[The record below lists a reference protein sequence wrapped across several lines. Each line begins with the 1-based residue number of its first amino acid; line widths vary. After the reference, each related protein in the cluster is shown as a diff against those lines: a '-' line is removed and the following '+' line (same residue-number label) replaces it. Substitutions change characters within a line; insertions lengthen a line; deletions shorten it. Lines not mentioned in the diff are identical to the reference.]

1 MNISNSLITAV
12 RSGLFTSLRDI
23 RQDVYKNNIKFSS
36 SESLMAPSIPPSTEN
51 SKNIQN
57 IKHDIQRLHIING
70 LKNDEQYLKNSL
82 FSLTQNENLLKNE
95 SFTSLNIHSNS
106 NSFAIDKTL
115 LKVKLSHI
123 SEVKEKVNKRLS
135 EVSTQIDKLIFQES
149 RNTGSTKTCTQEKLQ
164 HFLDNFELDK
174 INYNKKLNELHKES
188 EIRKQK
194 MLNEIANKL
203 NERSKELLIQERLNE
218 VKKMEMI
225 QQKRIEEKTRIKERT
240 KVNNEKLL
248 KFKPYINNKN
258 HNTKYSYIDNIL
270 QYEQNK
276 EQAQHEE
283 NIKRKAKMQHININ
297 EFKDFQKK
305 IIAAKFKAEEESL
318 NKVKMLK
325 EMWSERNKLIPSY
338 TPQIYLKIEE
348 DMNNKQI
355 EVNKKT
361 EKAKLNRSLKIEY
374 SKKKV
379 PRPKVK
385 DNSNS
390 NTINEQKLPML
401 KKSISSENITLKLKH
416 QQYYNPIR
424 EVKKYYSKGDNSN
437 NNSNI
442 NYNDLHQ
449 SFEYGNDSE
458 IKGENM
464 KQFVID
470 RIKKLKPK
478 ITATNNKKV
487 EPLNKPIDY
496 LTEERIKKENIKK
509 NNSTSLNTVVEYN
522 DNDKSPTQKEI
533 SKIFNDNK
541 GGTVDESIHIAKN
554 KVLILEEQAKQ
565 KEQLLKVS
573 GGVIENP
580 DLGNEVCDLMI
591 DSIKAKLSIIGQF
604 NMKINNEEVV

>member
-1 MNISNSLITAV
+1 MNLSNSLITAV

-23 RQDVYKNNIKFSS
+23 RQDVYKNNIKFSP

-51 SKNIQN
+51 SKIISN
-57 IKHDIQRLHIING
+57 IKHDIQRLHLING

-106 NSFAIDKTL
+106 NSFTIDKTL

-123 SEVKEKVNKRLS
+123 SEVKDKVNKRLS
-135 EVSTQIDKLIFQES
+135 EVSTQIDKLIYQES

-194 MLNEIANKL
+194 MLNEISNKL
-203 NERSKELLIQERLNE
+203 NERSKELLIQERLNDL
-218 VKKMEMI
+218 KKMEMI

-248 KFKPYINNKN
+248 KLKPYINNKN
-258 HNTKYSYIDNIL
+258 RNTKYSYIDNIL

-283 NIKRKAKMQHININ
+283 NVKRKAKMQHIDIN

-305 IIAAKFKAEEESL
+305 IIAAKYKAEEESL
-318 NKVKMLK
+318 NKAKMLK

-361 EKAKLNRSLKIEY
+361 EKAKLNRSLKVEY

-385 DNSNS
+385 DSNKDNS
-390 NTINEQKLPML
+390 NEQKLPML
-401 KKSISSENITLKLKH
+401 KKSMSSENITLKLKH

-424 EVKKYYSKGDNSN
+424 EVKKYYPKESNSN
-437 NNSNI
+437 SKS
-442 NYNDLHQ
+442 NYNDNIYQ
-449 SFEYGNDSE
+449 SFEYGSDSE
-458 IKGENM
+458 MKGENM

-478 ITATNNKKV
+478 ITTTSNKKV

-509 NNSTSLNTVVEYN
+509 NNSTSLNTIAEYN
-522 DNDKSPTQKEI
+522 ENEKSPTQKEI

-554 KVLILEEQAKQ
+554 KVLVLEEQAKQ